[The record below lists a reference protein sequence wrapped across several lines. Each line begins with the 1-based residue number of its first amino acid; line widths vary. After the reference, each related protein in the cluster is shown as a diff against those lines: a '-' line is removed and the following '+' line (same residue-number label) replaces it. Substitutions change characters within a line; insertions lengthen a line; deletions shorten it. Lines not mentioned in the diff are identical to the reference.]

1 MKANRLAGSIC
12 ALVALGMSISPSA
25 AQTAERE
32 EIAFI
37 MYNSP
42 GDLLFTIIQRGAQDA
57 ADMMGADVD
66 FQFGDLDPV
75 KINNLIRTAV
85 TNEVDGMAVVLPEA
99 DAYDESV
106 CAAVEAGIAVI
117 SYNIDDPEGAEGNCR
132 FSFVGQDFEPAGYA
146 LGKRLV
152 EEHGLKT
159 GDEVFL
165 SVEFAD
171 ASYATL
177 RRAGIDRAL
186 AEVGATSDM
195 IGLGANPSE
204 VLDGQVQ
211 YLLGHPEIDAAA
223 TLGSVTGRTIVQ
235 ALDEVGM
242 TDTPVV
248 VFDMSQEIM
257 DNIKSGRITAAADQ
271 QPYEQG
277 FYPVVQLLLYKR
289 YGLYP
294 ATISTGGKGLTDK
307 GSVEGIDI
315 DKLLGVYR

>member
-1 MKANRLAGSIC
+1 MKAVRLATGIL
-12 ALVALGMSISPSA
+12 ALAALGLAASPGVVEA
-25 AQTAERE
+25 RER
-32 EIAFI
+32 IAFI

-57 ADMMGADVD
+57 ADQLGADVD

-75 KINNLIRTAV
+75 KINNLIETAV
-85 TNEVDGMAVVLPEA
+85 STKADGIAVVLPDA
-99 DAYDESV
+99 DAYDDSV
-106 CAAVEAGIAVI
+106 CAAVKAGIPVI
-117 SYNIDDPEGAEGNCR
+117 SYNIDDPKGAEGNCR

-146 LGKRLV
+146 LGRRLV
-152 EEHGLKT
+152 KEKGLKQ
-159 GDEVFL
+159 GDKVFL

-177 RRAGIDRAL
+177 RRAGVDRAL

-195 IGLGANPSE
+195 IGLGPDPSK

-211 YLLGHPEIDAAA
+211 YLLGHGDIAAA
-223 TLGSVTGRTIVQ
+223 VTLGSVTGRTIVA

-242 TDTPVV
+242 KETPVA
-248 VFDMSQEIM
+248 VFDMSKEIM
-257 DNIKSGRITAAADQ
+257 DNIKAGRIVATADQ

-277 FYPVVQLLLYKR
+277 FYPVTQLVLYKR

-294 ATISTGGKGLTDK
+294 TTISTGGEGLTDK
-307 GSVEGIDI
+307 ASVEGIDI
-315 DKLLGVYR
+315 DKLLGVHR

>member
-1 MKANRLAGSIC
+1 MKRARLARETFR
-12 ALVALGMSISPSA
+12 AVVAAGLMLSA
-25 AQTAERE
+25 GAAEARE
-32 EIAFI
+32 RIAFI
-37 MYNSP
+37 IYNSP
-42 GDLLFTIIQRGAQDA
+42 GDLLFTIIQRGAKQA

-75 KINNLIRTAV
+75 KTNNLIETAISSK
-85 TNEVDGMAVVLPEA
+85 VDGIAISLPDA

-106 CAAVEAGIAVI
+106 CAAVKAGIPVI
-117 SYNIDDPEGAEGNCR
+117 SYNIDDPKGADGNCR
-132 FSFVGQDFEPAGYA
+132 LSFVGQDFEPAGYA

-152 EEHGLKT
+152 EQHKLKK
-159 GDEVFL
+159 GDKVFMT
-165 SVEFAD
+165 VEFAD

-177 RRAGIDRAL
+177 RRRGVDRAL

-195 IGLGANPSE
+195 IGLGPDPSK

-211 YLLGHPEIDAAA
+211 YLLGHSNIAAA
-223 TLGSVTGRTIVQ
+223 VTLGSVTGRTIVQ
-235 ALDEVGM
+235 ALDETGM
-242 TDTPVV
+242 KTTPVV
-248 VFDMSQEIM
+248 VFDMSKEIM

-277 FYPVVQLLLYKR
+277 FYPVMQLLNYKR

-307 GSVEGIDI
+307 ASVAGIEI